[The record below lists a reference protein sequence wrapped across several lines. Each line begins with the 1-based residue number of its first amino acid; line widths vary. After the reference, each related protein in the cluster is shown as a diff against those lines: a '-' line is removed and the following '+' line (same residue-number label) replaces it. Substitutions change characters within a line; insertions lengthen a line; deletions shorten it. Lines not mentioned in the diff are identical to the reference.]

1 MFWENTESYETNVFM
16 PWLWKLLPFID
27 SLVIIHGRY
36 LCRDREMMLVN
47 EWNQLLKA
55 IHCWW
60 NHILITLLAK
70 ICIRCLFRQFSQ
82 NMSVDILVIDITEVS
97 LFPLM
102 APYLIH
108 SRVIYQGILTHPLNP
123 EKYCFQSKAEQIYI
137 KNNILKQCHVLQCKL
152 SCNWA
157 SVVAVFDVFIFFIF
171 IESFSF
177 KIYVVPISITLF
189 ETWPQLLFPPLAQIL
204 TKLDKIL
211 TRDPQVIVLQ
221 IDVRVLVKIQCC

>member
-36 LCRDREMMLVN
+36 LCRDREVMLVN

-55 IHCWW
+55 IHRWW

-157 SVVAVFDVFIFFIF
+157 SVVAVFDVFIFLLSPSASKSMSSPLVLPYLKHGHNCFF
-171 IESFSF
+171 HHWHRF
-177 KIYVVPISITLF
+177 
-189 ETWPQLLFPPLAQIL
+189 WPNWIKYSPEIP
-204 TKLDKIL
+204 KL
-211 TRDPQVIVLQ
+211 
-221 IDVRVLVKIQCC
+221 

>member
-1 MFWENTESYETNVFM
+1 MNET
-16 PWLWKLLPFID
+16 
-27 SLVIIHGRY
+27 
-36 LCRDREMMLVN
+36 MLVN

-55 IHCWW
+55 IHRWW
-60 NHILITLLAK
+60 NHILIKLLAK

-97 LFPLM
+97 LFPLI

-152 SCNWA
+152 SCN
-157 SVVAVFDVFIFFIF
+157 SVVAVFDVFIFFIS

-221 IDVRVLVKIQCC
+221 IDVRVLVKIQFC